1 MNSSAS
7 SGAATLLNFKAGIVR
22 NSGEVLDVVQ
32 VFVAAG
38 SQFVRLQIFEIDE
51 EDIRGSQQHIRQP
64 RDIQRGDR
72 SAIVRIL

>member
-7 SGAATLLNFKAGIVR
+7 SGEAAILNFKAGIVR
-22 NSGEVLDVVQ
+22 NSGEVLEVVQ

-51 EDIRGSQQHIRQP
+51 EDIRGSQQHICP
-64 RDIQRGDR
+64 ARDIQRGGR
-72 SAIVRIL
+72 SVIVRIL